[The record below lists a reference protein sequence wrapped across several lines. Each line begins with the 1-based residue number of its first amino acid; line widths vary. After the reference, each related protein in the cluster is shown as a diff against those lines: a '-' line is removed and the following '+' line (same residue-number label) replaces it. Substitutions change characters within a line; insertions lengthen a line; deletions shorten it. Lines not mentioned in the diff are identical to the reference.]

1 MTKMFDEGSGPPLV
15 LVQPLQGRWEW
26 MRPSLVALSKY
37 ARVISYTLCGDI
49 GSGAR
54 MDPSQGFSAFTRQLE
69 EVMERAGVTRAALC
83 GVSFGGVVAAHYAAL
98 QPERVSHL
106 IVASSPGPGW
116 EPTASQ
122 AAYVARPWL
131 SLPALALTGVG
142 RVGIEIAAALP
153 GWGARMGF
161 ALRYFGAAMRFP
173 MLPHLMARR
182 VRLMQEVD
190 LAADC
195 ARIKAPTLVITGD
208 ASLDRVVPV
217 ASTKEYVN
225 QIRGARYAMMDRT
238 GHLGSLTQPDR
249 FARIVGEFVN
259 ASSS

>member
-1 MTKMFDEGSGPPLV
+1 
-15 LVQPLQGRWEW
+15 

-37 ARVISYTLCGDI
+37 ARVISYTLSGDF
-49 GSGAR
+49 GSGAP
-54 MDPSQGFSAFTRQLE
+54 MDPAQGFSVFIRQLE
-69 EVMERAGVTRAALC
+69 DVMQRAGVTRVALC

-98 QPERVSHL
+98 RPDRVSHL

-116 EPTASQ
+116 KPTASQ
-122 AAYVARPWL
+122 AAYVSRPWL
-131 SLPALALTGVG
+131 SMPAFGITGAS
-142 RVGIEIAAALP
+142 RVGIEVAAAFP
-153 GWGARMGF
+153 GWSARIAF
-161 ALRYFGAAMRFP
+161 ALRYLGVALRFP

-182 VRLMQEVD
+182 VRLLQEVD
-190 LAADC
+190 LVADC
-195 ARIKAPTLVITGD
+195 ARIQAPTLVITGES
-208 ASLDRVVPV
+208 SLDRVVPV

>member
-1 MTKMFDEGSGPPLV
+1 MFDEGSGPALV
-15 LVQPLQGRWEW
+15 LIQPLQGRWEW

-37 ARVISYTLCGDI
+37 ARVISYSLRGDI

-54 MDPSQGFSAFTRQLE
+54 AKASDGFDAYTRQLE
-69 EVMERAGVTRAALC
+69 EVMEKAGVTRAALC

-98 QPERVSHL
+98 HPDRVSHL

-116 EPTASQ
+116 KPTASQ
-122 AAYVARPWL
+122 AGYVARPWL
-131 SLPALALTGVG
+131 SMPSFAVSGAK
-142 RVGIEIAAALP
+142 RVGAEIFAALP
-153 GWGARMGF
+153 SWGGRFGF
-161 ALRYFGAAMRFP
+161 GLRYLGVAVRFP
-173 MLPHLMARR
+173 ALPHLMARR
-182 VRLMQEVD
+182 VRLLQAVD

-195 ARIKAPTLVITGD
+195 SRIQAPTLVITGD
-208 ASLDRVVPV
+208 ESLDRVVPTT
-217 ASTKEYVN
+217 STAEFVKR
-225 QIRGARYAMMDRT
+225 IRGARCAKMDRT